1 MKEKLIELFVR
12 IGIPSIFFFIGF
24 IVIKY
29 NKELNKMNYRTQQK
43 WLQTQFN
50 EEIIN
55 SLRIFV
61 ILGGIFVIV
70 LGFIVLININRDLI
84 TIL

>member
-1 MKEKLIELFVR
+1 MKEQLIELFVR
-12 IGIPSIFFFIGF
+12 IGIPSIFIVIGF

-43 WLQTQFN
+43 WLQTHFN
-50 EEIIN
+50 EDIIN

-70 LGFIVLININRDLI
+70 LDFIILININRDLL
-84 TIL
+84 TI